1 MPSQTKVSNGNQESD
16 RSINAEKES
25 FVLVESVFRDYDIR
39 GIAFEE
45 ITPEFAR
52 RLGCAIG
59 QLIIAR
65 DVNTL
70 FVARDGRLSS
80 DALSESLCLGLVSS
94 GCQVIDLG
102 VTSTPVLNF
111 AIHNEG
117 SACSG
122 VMVTASHN
130 PGIYNGFKIILE
142 RQIISK
148 RYLENL
154 KVNIKANNFAK
165 KVHGSLKHINV
176 NLRYLEF
183 IANKSQIKKSFKIVI
198 DGGNSVSGPLAVA
211 LFQQLNCSV
220 EAIFCDINGHFPHH
234 EPNPSDEKNLTSL
247 IAKVKQSKA
256 DLGLAFDGDGDRVVV
271 ISDTGEIIW
280 PDRLMMIFVKA
291 LLVNKP
297 GARVVFDIKSSMR
310 LEQLIVERGGVPI
323 QSKTGHS
330 HIRRAVHESN
340 ALIGGEFSGHIFFND
355 RWQGFDD
362 GIYAAVRLMEIL
374 CENNTQATRHLS
386 DLVSGFIPT
395 SYTPEILIP
404 IAEKDKFAFIQRLT
418 DNAEFA
424 GATINTLDG
433 LRVNFDHGWGLV
445 RASNTTPNLTL
456 RFEAENDY
464 FLRSIQQQFCE
475 ELRPFINNLEDYL

>member
-1 MPSQTKVSNGNQESD
+1 MPSQTQISNGNQKSG
-16 RSINAEKES
+16 RSIGAEKDP

-39 GIAFEE
+39 GIAFDE

-52 RLGCAIG
+52 RLGCALG
-59 QLIIAR
+59 QLILAR

-80 DALSESLCLGLVSS
+80 DALSEALCLGLVSS
-94 GCQVIDLG
+94 GCQVVDLG
-102 VTSTPVLNF
+102 VTTTPVLNF

-117 SACSG
+117 SGCSG

-148 RYLENL
+148 RCLDNL
-154 KVNIKANNFAK
+154 KVNIEANNFEK
-165 KVHGSLKHINV
+165 KANGSLRHINADM
-176 NLRYLEF
+176 RYLEF
-183 IANKSQIKKSFKIVI
+183 IANKSQIKRSFKIVI
-198 DGGNSVSGPLAVA
+198 DGGNSVSGPLAVT

-280 PDRLMMIFVKA
+280 PDRLMMIFVNA

-310 LEQLIVERGGVPI
+310 LEQLIMDRGGIPI

-330 HIRRAVHESN
+330 HIRRAVHESD

-374 CENNTQATRHLS
+374 CESNTQAITHLS
-386 DLVSGFIPT
+386 DLVSGFRPT

-404 IAEKDKFAFIQRLT
+404 IAETDKFALMQDLIA
-418 DNAEFA
+418 NAEFA
-424 GATINTLDG
+424 DATINTLDG
-433 LRVNFDHGWGLV
+433 LRVNFEHGWGLI

-464 FLRSIQQQFCE
+464 CLHSIQQQFCK